1 MTSEHEKVSKLFER
15 AKNGVIVF
23 LHSHARKLSKVLKKG
38 FTDIKKI
45 LEGYFPSFA
54 IFFKSPFLRFLP
66 IVHDKDLHYKRGKGT
81 RMPLK
86 ASPENTKTFDSLSEE
101 RMILFA

>member
-38 FTDIKKI
+38 FTEIKKI

-54 IFFKSPFLRFLP
+54 IFFKSPFLR
-66 IVHDKDLHYKRGKGT
+66 VYGYCGT
-81 RMPLK
+81 AEPVAEPAEL
-86 ASPENTKTFDSLSEE
+86 
-101 RMILFA
+101 

>member
-23 LHSHARKLSKVLKKG
+23 LHSHARKLSKVLKKV
-38 FTDIKKI
+38 FTEIKKI

-54 IFFKSPFLRFLP
+54 IFFQE
-66 IVHDKDLHYKRGKGT
+66 
-81 RMPLK
+81 PLFK
-86 ASPENTKTFDSLSEE
+86 
-101 RMILFA
+101 IFAHCAR

>member
-38 FTDIKKI
+38 YTEIKKI

-54 IFFKSPFLRFLP
+54 IFFQ
-66 IVHDKDLHYKRGKGT
+66 
-81 RMPLK
+81 
-86 ASPENTKTFDSLSEE
+86 ESLFK
-101 RMILFA
+101 IFAHCAR